1 MDKGDVHQD
10 GHADTQEGHAD
21 QLGVVLVDDHVATL
35 VDVRPEQQ
43 EEEGQG
49 QEATAA
55 IEA

>member
-35 VDVRPEQQ
+35 VDVRPEQ
-43 EEEGQG
+43 EGKG